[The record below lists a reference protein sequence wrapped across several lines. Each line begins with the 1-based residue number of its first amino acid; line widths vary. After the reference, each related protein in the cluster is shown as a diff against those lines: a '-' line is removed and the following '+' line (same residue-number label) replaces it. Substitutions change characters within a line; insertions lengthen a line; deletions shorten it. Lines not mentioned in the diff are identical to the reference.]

1 MGLDLTYRG
10 RVPEGQIP
18 DAYESLILDA
28 VRGDY
33 THSVR
38 GDELDASWRVFTPL
52 LHFIDQGGGQLKEYA
67 FGEYFG
73 DFFGKD
79 IHLGLIRIGR
89 FDRSGCNGRMA

>member
-28 VRGDY
+28 VKGDY

-52 LHFIDQGGGQLKEYA
+52 LHFLDQGGGQLKEYA
-67 FGEYFG
+67 FGEHFE
-73 DFFGKD
+73 
-79 IHLGLIRIGR
+79 GLATSLARR
-89 FDRSGCNGRMA
+89 FTLD